1 MLQGEYTAQVLAYIP
16 GMEIKVLVFEK
27 DYVRAFEIL
36 KVSFPEK
43 V

>member
-27 DYVRAFEIL
+27 IMSGHLR
-36 KVSFPEK
+36 S
-43 V
+43 